1 MLGQETQ
8 RGMFLYLMNT
18 LQILHAHEPA
28 NATSEQQTQDIKN
41 SRPIS
46 RLTVLGSR
54 ARDQTDCGS
63 TLRGSSTSSLM
74 WSVGCGVVVINVTPS
89 GD

>member
-1 MLGQETQ
+1 MTPITP
-8 RGMFLYLMNT
+8 T
-18 LQILHAHEPA
+18 LRHEPA
-28 NATSEQQTQDIKN
+28 NATSEQTQDIEN
-41 SRPIS
+41 VRPIR
-46 RLTVLGSR
+46 RLTVLGNR
-54 ARDQTDCGS
+54 ARDQTDYGA